1 MIRLL
6 RKRLLRWAATAAVLV
21 VILPPV
27 MGGSVDAG
35 RRVLRWLDN
44 TFGGPSPI
52 APLFSPTVQYWAR
65 DIGRWAAEHGLDPNL
80 LATIMQIES
89 CGHPSVSSPAGAQGL
104 FQVMPF
110 HFASNE
116 VMLDPATNAR
126 RGAAFLKTCQHSA
139 GGNAALTF
147 ACYNGGPGLINRA
160 YASWPAETQRFIY
173 WGTGIYAEAQAAQ
186 PSSIRLSE
194 WLAAG
199 GELLCRRA
207 AQNLG
212 L

>member
-1 MIRLL
+1 MIRLK
-6 RKRLLRWAATAAVLV
+6 KRLVRWAATAAVLA
-21 VILPPV
+21 VIIPPV
-27 MGGSVDAG
+27 MGGSLDAA
-35 RRVLRWLDN
+35 RRVLRWLDH

-89 CGHPSVSSPAGAQGL
+89 CGHPAVSSAAGAQGL

-110 HFASNE
+110 HFASGE
-116 VMLDPATNAR
+116 AMLDPATNAR
-126 RGAAFLKTCQHSA
+126 RGASFLKSCQESA
-139 GGNAALTF
+139 DGDAALTF

-160 YASWPAETQRFIY
+160 YASWPAETRRFIY

-186 PSSIRLSE
+186 STSVRLGE

-207 AQNLG
+207 AQHLG